1 MKIPFRL
8 RLRLVLRAAGWALGL
23 LLVAGLVA
31 PYLTADQYR
40 VRLQSSIERALGRQV
55 ELGRVTF
62 SLFSGPGF
70 SVDTVTIH
78 EDPSIGLEPIVYVQE
93 GGSMEVVPSIW
104 SLLGGRFVI
113 ASIRLTD
120 ASINLTKSGPASDPG
135 RWNFSSFVNRSVMS
149 RAPAIHVRNGRINF
163 KFGDTKSVFYLT
175 ETDLDIS
182 PPGSLG
188 SGWKVGCSSMM
199 ARTDRSAQ
207 GLGSFTIAGRWYV
220 APERVDL
227 NLQLDRTGLGEL
239 TALMR
244 GQSGSIHGSISS
256 RLHLGGPINNIGIQ
270 GRLNIQD
277 VHRWDLLPGPGQDWP
292 LDIRGRLDLPGQL
305 LELQS
310 TSASNATPP
319 LWLRFRAADYLTQP
333 HWAVAANW
341 NRFPVAPLME
351 LAVHMGAQFPPKL
364 KLAGTLDGALGYS
377 GQGSLQGALAFHDAA
392 LTIPDSPPLRAEQ
405 AHIVFDHGVVRLTP
419 AVVRTA
425 DQDEALMEAAF
436 SMDQDTLDLAISTVA
451 MKVASLRSQV
461 ALAAVPWLEQVRSG
475 QWSGRLEYHRD
486 ADRAG
491 WKGDLQLQ
499 DASMEI
505 AGLAD
510 PLQIAAA
517 HAQIDGAR
525 VAIDHLQAQAGALAF
540 TGDYRYEPGTVRPH
554 RPRLRMAEADAAAI
568 ETELAPTLV
577 RGGLIARALGRTRL
591 PEWLK
596 QWNMD
601 GSIQIDD
608 LTLAGSHLT
617 GVRAHVLW
625 DAGRVELDGLQAR
638 LDRAALSGRL
648 AVNLR
653 GSSPSYRLTAK
664 VKELSWQSGK
674 VDGEGALETFG
685 TGAQLAVNL
694 TSEGT
699 FTGAALD
706 FGNLAWRSV
715 SGSYQLGPR
724 LRLTGLKLRA
734 EDETYTGHGTTLED
748 GRMLIVLNNGS
759 KDLRM
764 SGTLARLRVEEALK

>member
-1 MKIPFRL
+1 MKI
-8 RLRLVLRAAGWALGL
+8 RLRLVLRAAGWALA
-23 LLVAGLVA
+23 LLVTAGVVA

-40 VRLQSSIERALGRQV
+40 ARLEASIERALGRRV

-70 SVDTVTIH
+70 SVDSVVIH
-78 EDPSIGLEPIVYVQE
+78 EDPSIGLEPIVYVQDP
-93 GGSMEVVPSIW
+93 GSMEVVPSIW

-120 ASINLTKSGPASDPG
+120 ASINLTKSGPASEPG

-149 RAPAIHVRNGRINF
+149 RAPAIHVRDGRINF

-175 ETDLDIS
+175 NTDLDIS

-188 SGWKVGCSSMM
+188 SGWKVECSSMP
-199 ARTDRSAQ
+199 ARTDRPAQ
-207 GLGSFTIAGRWYV
+207 GLGSFTIEGRWYV

-227 NLQLDRTGLGEL
+227 NLELDHAGLGEL
-239 TALMR
+239 TALIR
-244 GQSGSIHGSISS
+244 GQSGSVHGTISS

-277 VHRWDLLPGPGQDWP
+277 VHRWDLLPGRGQDWP
-292 LDIRGRLDLPGQL
+292 LDIRGRLDLTGQL

-310 TSASNATPP
+310 TSAANTTPP
-319 LWLRFRAADYLTQP
+319 LWLHFRAADYLTQP

-341 NRFPVAPLME
+341 NRFPVEPLME
-351 LAVHMGAQFPPKL
+351 LAEHMGSQFPPRL
-364 KLAGTLDGALGYS
+364 RLAGSMDGALGYS
-377 GQGSLQGALAFHDAA
+377 GQGSLQGELAFHDAA
-392 LTIPDSPPLRAEQ
+392 LTIPDSPPLRTEE
-405 AHIVFDHGVVRLTP
+405 AHIVFDHGMVRLTP

-425 DQDEALMEAAF
+425 DQDEARMEAAY
-436 SMDQDTLDLAISTVA
+436 SMDDGTLDLTIATDA

-486 ADRAG
+486 ADDSG
-491 WKGDLQLQ
+491 WTGDLQLQ
-499 DASMEI
+499 DARMQI

-510 PLQIAAA
+510 PLEIASA

-525 VAIDHLQAQAGALAF
+525 LALDHLKAQAGTLAF
-540 TGDYRYEPGTVRPH
+540 TGDYRYEPGTARPH
-554 RPRLRMAEADAAAI
+554 RPRLRLAEADAAAI
-568 ETELAPTLV
+568 EAELAPTLV
-577 RGGLIARALGRTRL
+577 RGGILARAFGRTRL
-591 PEWLK
+591 PDWLK
-596 QWNMD
+596 QWNVD

-608 LTLAGSHLT
+608 LALAGSHLA
-617 GVRAHVLW
+617 GVRARVLW
-625 DAGRVELDGLQAR
+625 DAGRAELDGLQAR
-638 LDRAALSGRL
+638 FDRASLSGQL

-653 GSSPSYRLTAK
+653 GSYPSYKLTAR
-664 VKELSWQSGK
+664 VKGLSWQSGK
-674 VDGEGALETFG
+674 VDAEGVIQTSG
-685 TGAQLAVNL
+685 IGAQLAANL
-694 TSEGT
+694 TSEGA

-706 FGNLAWRSV
+706 FGSLTWRSV

-724 LRLTGLKLRA
+724 LRLTGLKLRT
-734 EDETYTGHGTTLED
+734 DDDTYTGRGTTLDD
-748 GRMLIVLNNGS
+748 GRVVIVLNNGS

-764 SGTLARLRVEEALK
+764 SGTLARLRVEDALK

>member
-1 MKIPFRL
+1 MKI
-8 RLRLVLRAAGWALGL
+8 RLRLVLRAAGWALA
-23 LLVAGLVA
+23 LLVTAGVVA

-40 VRLQSSIERALGRQV
+40 ARLEASIERALGRRV

-70 SVDTVTIH
+70 SVDSVVIH
-78 EDPSIGLEPIVYVQE
+78 EDPSIGLEPIVYVQDP
-93 GGSMEVVPSIW
+93 GSMEVVPSIW

-120 ASINLTKSGPASDPG
+120 ASINLTKSGPASEPG

-149 RAPAIHVRNGRINF
+149 RAPAIHVRDGRINF
-163 KFGDTKSVFYLT
+163 KFGDAKSVFYLT
-175 ETDLDIS
+175 NTDLDIS

-188 SGWKVGCSSMM
+188 SGWKVECSSMP
-199 ARTDRSAQ
+199 ARTDRPAQ
-207 GLGSFTIAGRWYV
+207 GLGSFTIEGRWYV

-227 NLQLDRTGLGEL
+227 NLELDHAGLGEL
-239 TALMR
+239 TALIR
-244 GQSGSIHGSISS
+244 GQSGSVHGTISS

-277 VHRWDLLPGPGQDWP
+277 VHRWDLLPGRGQDWP
-292 LDIRGRLDLPGQL
+292 LDIRGRLDLTGQL

-310 TSASNATPP
+310 TSAANTTPP
-319 LWLRFRAADYLTQP
+319 LWLHFRAADYLTQP

-341 NRFPVAPLME
+341 NRFPVEPLME
-351 LAVHMGAQFPPKL
+351 LAEHMGAQFPPRL
-364 KLAGTLDGALGYS
+364 RLAGSMDGALGYS
-377 GQGSLQGALAFHDAA
+377 GQGSLQGELAFHDAA
-392 LTIPDSPPLRAEQ
+392 LTIPDSPPLRTEE
-405 AHIVFDHGVVRLTP
+405 AHIVFDHGMVRLTP

-425 DQDEALMEAAF
+425 DQDEARMEAAY
-436 SMDQDTLDLAISTVA
+436 SMDDGTLDLTIATDA

-486 ADRAG
+486 ADDSG
-491 WKGDLQLQ
+491 WTGDLQLQ
-499 DASMEI
+499 DARMQI

-510 PLQIAAA
+510 PLEIASA

-525 VAIDHLQAQAGALAF
+525 LALDHLKAQAGTLAF

-554 RPRLRMAEADAAAI
+554 RPRLRLAEADAAAI
-568 ETELAPTLV
+568 EAELAPTLV
-577 RGGLIARALGRTRL
+577 RGGILARAFGRTRL
-591 PEWLK
+591 PDWLK
-596 QWNMD
+596 QWNVD

-608 LTLAGSHLT
+608 LALAGSHLA
-617 GVRAHVLW
+617 GVRARVLW
-625 DAGRVELDGLQAR
+625 DAGRAELDGLQAR
-638 LDRAALSGRL
+638 FDRASLSGQL

-653 GSSPSYRLTAK
+653 GSYPSYKLTAR
-664 VKELSWQSGK
+664 VKGLSWQSGK
-674 VDGEGALETFG
+674 VDAEGVIQTSG
-685 TGAQLAVNL
+685 MGAQLAANL
-694 TSEGT
+694 TSEGV

-706 FGNLAWRSV
+706 FGSLTWRSV

-724 LRLTGLKLRA
+724 LRLTGLKLRT
-734 EDETYTGHGTTLED
+734 DDDTYTGRGTTLDD
-748 GRMLIVLNNGS
+748 GRVVIVLNNGS

-764 SGTLARLRVEEALK
+764 SGTLARLRVEDALK